1 MSIDENGTAAD
12 AALRLPEAL
21 DLRAAAPL
29 RSELM
34 GRRGEP
40 VSLDASD
47 VQRVGGLCLQ
57 VLIAAK
63 EAWAADGH
71 AFRLTNLSEALKE
84 ALTISGAHAMLADC
98 IEEIPA

>member
-1 MSIDENGTAAD
+1 MSMDVENAQE

-29 RSELM
+29 RSELL

-40 VSLDASD
+40 VTLDGSEVA
-47 VQRVGGLCLQ
+47 RVGGLCLQ
-57 VLIAAK
+57 VLIAARQ
-63 EAWAADGH
+63 AWAGDGN
-71 AFRLTNLSEALKE
+71 AFRITNLSEALKE
-84 ALTISGAHAMLADC
+84 AFTISGAHAVLADC